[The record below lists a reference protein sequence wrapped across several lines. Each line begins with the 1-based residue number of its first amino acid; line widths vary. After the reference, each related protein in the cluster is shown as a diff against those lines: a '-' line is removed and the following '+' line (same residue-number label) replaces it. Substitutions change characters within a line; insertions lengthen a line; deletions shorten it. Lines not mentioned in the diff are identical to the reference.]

1 MKLHIEEIPWL
12 IEMQQARSKSR
23 IPNTSLQLKY
33 SKQIKINKTMENS
46 KIKDALQGIIFRLQD
61 AEKGYEEI
69 IAASSNSALNSWLQ
83 KYASERHNMHRVLE
97 GYVAELGGSPEVDTT
112 ILGSIHRMFIDIKI
126 NNTSA
131 DNEFNAI
138 VDEVERGST
147 MLIDEYN
154 KVIGEVEMPAKY
166 IATLVQQRDH
176 IQAEVNSLTALKD
189 DFNVVAV

>member
-131 DNEFNAI
+131 ENEFNAI